1 MRRVAVLLCV
11 AGLVLAP
18 AASAAQREKP
28 VTRGST
34 YLALGDSDSFGY
46 RPSNS
51 APAPDYTRPS
61 SFRGWPE
68 LAAHALRLRLVN
80 ASCPGETS
88 ASLIDRHAA
97 SFGCENTAGNPN
109 ISYRR
114 FFPLHAN
121 YSGSQLSFALRFL
134 HSHPRTRLVT
144 VMVGANDL
152 FLCESTT
159 ADACT
164 GAAERQAVIR
174 KIARNARR
182 IVSRIRRKAGYRGQ
196 IVLMKY
202 YSLDYGNAFITGVT
216 RALNVA
222 EFDSTKAFG
231 VHLADGFGEWRA
243 ASRQSG
249 NDPCRAGLL
258 IQVGSSSRCDAHPSR
273 AGQAVL
279 ALALT
284 RALGFPPR

>member
-1 MRRVAVLLCV
+1 MRRIAVLLCI
-11 AGLVLAP
+11 AGLVLTP
-18 AASAAQREKP
+18 AASAAERERP

-34 YLALGDSDSFGY
+34 YLALGDSVSFGY
-46 RPSNS
+46 RPKG
-51 APAPDYTRPS
+51 AVPAPDYTRPS

-68 LAAHALRLRLVN
+68 LAARALRLRLVN

-88 ASLIDRHAA
+88 ASLIDRHAT

-109 ISYRR
+109 LSYRR
-114 FFPLHAN
+114 FFPLHAE

-134 HSHPRTRLVT
+134 RSHPRTRLVT
-144 VMVGANDL
+144 LMIGANDL
-152 FLCESTT
+152 LLCRATT

-174 KIARNARR
+174 RVARNARR
-182 IVSRIRRKAGYRGQ
+182 IVSRIRRRAGYRGQ
-196 IVLMKY
+196 IVLMNY
-202 YSLDYGNAFITGVT
+202 YSPDYGNALITGIT
-216 RALNVA
+216 RTLNVA
-222 EFDSTKAFG
+222 EFDFTKGFG
-231 VHLADGFGEWRA
+231 VHVANGFGEWRA

-258 IQVGSSSRCDAHPSR
+258 IQLGSSGRCDVHPSR

-284 RALGFPPR
+284 RALRFPPR

>member
-1 MRRVAVLLCV
+1 MRRVAVLLCI

-18 AASAAQREKP
+18 AASAAQRERP

-34 YLALGDSDSFGY
+34 YLALGDSVSFGY
-46 RPSNS
+46 RPTGS

-68 LAAHALRLRLVN
+68 LAARALRLRLVN

-88 ASLIDRHAA
+88 ASLIDRHAT
-97 SFGCENTAGNPN
+97 SFGCENTAGDPN
-109 ISYRR
+109 RSYRR

-134 HSHPRTRLVT
+134 RSHPRTRLVT
-144 VMVGANDL
+144 LMVGANDL
-152 FLCESTT
+152 FLCRST
-159 ADACT
+159 AANACLDP
-164 GAAERQAVIR
+164 AERQAVIR
-174 KIARNARR
+174 RVALNTRR
-182 IVSRIRRKAGYRGQ
+182 IVSRIRRRAGYHGQ
-196 IVLMKY
+196 IVVMKY
-202 YSLDYGNAFITGVT
+202 YSLDYDNAFSTGVIRT
-216 RALNVA
+216 LNVA

-231 VHLADGFGEWRA
+231 VRFADGFGDWRS

-258 IQVGSSSRCDAHPSR
+258 IQLGSSGRCDVHPSR
-273 AGQAVL
+273 VGQAVL

-284 RALGFPPR
+284 RALRFPPR